1 MELQPLKEFIAQHH
15 LETQPAFCLLD
26 IMSELGE
33 VAKELLKA
41 TDYGRRPGNPDAE
54 RMRDEIGDLM
64 FAVAYLSTLYDVDP
78 EAAMWDSVRK
88 FERRLERGGAGSEF
102 EAPKQD
108 S

>member
-1 MELQPLKEFIAQHH
+1 MDLQPLKEFIAQYH
-15 LETQPAFCLLD
+15 LETQPAFSLLD

-41 TDYGRRPGNPDAE
+41 TDYGRRPGSANAE
-54 RMRDEIGDLM
+54 RMREEIGDLM

-88 FERRLERGGAGSEF
+88 FERRLQRGGAGSEF
-102 EAPKQD
+102 EEPEKA
-108 S
+108 

>member
-1 MELQPLKEFIAQHH
+1 MDLQPLKEFVARHH
-15 LETQPAFCLLD
+15 LETQPAFSLLD

-41 TDYGRRPGNPDAE
+41 TDYGRQPGSADAE
-54 RMRDEIGDLM
+54 RMREEIGDLM

-102 EAPKQD
+102 EFPET
-108 S
+108 